1 MSTQP
6 IAHQGILTRGQ
17 RLPDTHLAAGEA
29 ESYGPAG
36 SCFPER
42 WQEWQEW
49 LSVGQPGPGRG
60 DTRASGRSQE
70 GTQASRLIRRL
81 PLRVDAPA

>member
-1 MSTQP
+1 M
-6 IAHQGILTRGQ
+6 ALR
-17 RLPDTHLAAGEA
+17 
-29 ESYGPAG
+29 GPASQKDG
-36 SCFPER
+36 RSGKSGCR
-42 WQEWQEW
+42 LDSQ
-49 LSVGQPGPGRG
+49 GRGRG